1 MFDYEKASV
10 IYFEEDLS
18 KGLISALVLGFL
30 WLTNALVPALYE
42 LLADPTSNA
51 RAISQAN
58 SFGGVIMSSYE
69 SAWLMIKWLHW
80 GIFLPAAS
88 IVFLL
93 FIPVLPNYVY
103 FVSTVALVL
112 GTLLALLLFNIAW
125 GFLWSSAIN
134 NRGEVPNWRPW
145 VDIFAYL
152 LIEGFVLFMS
162 VSNLAP
168 ALFYFTHGG
177 INFMSL
183 INLSQE

>member
-1 MFDYEKASV
+1 MFDYEKATV

-18 KGLISALVLGFL
+18 NGLKSALFLGFM
-30 WLTNALVPALYE
+30 WLMNALVPTLYE

-51 RAISQAN
+51 RSISQAN
-58 SFGGVIMSSYE
+58 TFGGVVMSSYE
-69 SAWLMIKWLHW
+69 SAWFMIKWLHW

-93 FIPVLPNYVY
+93 FIPELPNYVY
-103 FVSTVALVL
+103 FFSTVTLAL
-112 GTLLALLLFNIAW
+112 GTLLALLFFNIAW

-134 NRGEVPNWRPW
+134 NRGEVPTWRPW
-145 VDIFAYL
+145 VEIFSYL
-152 LIEGFVLFMS
+152 IIEGFVMFMS
-162 VSNLAP
+162 VRNLAP